1 VLSIFFGV
9 CTQVHGVLR
18 LTANTLSMTSSQINI
33 VANSGE
39 VMVATSIVE
48 ASNMA
53 YIQVGGYKPLLM
65 LLLLSGFSCNLW

>member
-1 VLSIFFGV
+1 M
-9 CTQVHGVLR
+9 
-18 LTANTLSMTSSQINI
+18 ASSQINI

>member
-9 CTQVHGVLR
+9 CAQVHGVLR
-18 LTANTLSMTSSQINI
+18 LIVNTLSMASSQINI
-33 VANSGE
+33 VANSDE
-39 VMVATSIVE
+39 VMVATSTVE

-53 YIQVGGYKPLLM
+53 YIQVGGYKSPLR